1 MTEKTMTIRLDEEF
15 YKKIKLKAL
24 QENKTI
30 KDYILNLV
38 KQDLEK
44 EEKKNV

>member
-1 MTEKTMTIRLDEEF
+1 MTEKTMTIKLDEEF

-38 KQDLEK
+38 KEDLRK

>member
-44 EEKKNV
+44 GVKKNV

>member
-38 KQDLEK
+38 KEDLRK
-44 EEKKNV
+44 EEKNNV

>member
-1 MTEKTMTIRLDEEF
+1 MTEKTMTIRLDEELH
-15 YKKIKLKAL
+15 KRIKLKAVK
-24 QENKTI
+24 EGKTV

-38 KQDLEK
+38 KQDLGE

>member
-1 MTEKTMTIRLDEEF
+1 MSEKTMTIRLDEEF

-38 KQDLEK
+38 KQDLGE